1 MSRQANLVL
10 LNTCSIREKADQKF
24 YSELG
29 RLKRLKQ
36 HRPDMLIGVCGCIP
50 QRARGEILARAPYV
64 DLVFGTLN
72 VSRVLELLQQVEE
85 DTVNPSWKLPTGCWT
100 MTWAPSL

>member
-1 MSRQANLVL
+1 MNQYDSERIIGLLQQADYELTDDLQQAHLVL

-36 HRPDMLIGVCGCIP
+36 RRSDMLIGVCGCIP
-50 QRARGEILARAPYV
+50 QRARGEIL
-64 DLVFGTLN
+64 
-72 VSRVLELLQQVEE
+72 
-85 DTVNPSWKLPTGCWT
+85 
-100 MTWAPSL
+100 